1 MRRIQRDVRH
11 EEMIKTLTS
20 GETPVFREIWR
31 LMLFAA
37 ALGIARGQ
45 RKPLEK
51 VDSGK
56 AIPDSY
62 FSSPGWR
69 GFLYLL
75 GVAESGDS
83 NCLRGTE
90 AAQDLL
96 VNEFEEYANGGL
108 DEIAARLSI
117 SSVQLD
123 EFVSL
128 ALEATATRSSSPNLS
143 DLI

>member
-20 GETPVFREIWR
+20 GDTPIFREIWR

-45 RKPLEK
+45 RKPLQK

-56 AIPDSY
+56 AIPESY

-75 GVAESGDS
+75 GVAESGASD
-83 NCLRGTE
+83 CLRGTE
-90 AAQDLL
+90 EAQDLL
-96 VNEFEEYANGGL
+96 ANAFEEYANRGL
-108 DEIAARLSI
+108 DEIASRLSM

-123 EFVSL
+123 EFVNL
-128 ALEATATRSSSPNLS
+128 ALEATTTRSSSPNLS